1 MDRDNLPYAF
11 KVNSKIIMD
20 EDVPESGY
28 GAPVD
33 LRMPNFEIV
42 ADSFG
47 GFGKGLKIPQDSIL
61 NQFCAEESFLTVLA
75 VTLNASEAIQ
85 NVMDIKS
92 VVPHK
97 GIAS

>member
-1 MDRDNLPYAF
+1 MDRDNLPNAF
-11 KVNSKIIMD
+11 KIYSQIIVD

-33 LRMPNFEIV
+33 LGMPNLEIV

-47 GFGKGLKIPQDSIL
+47 GFGKGLKIAQDSIL
-61 NQFCAEESFLTVLA
+61 DQFRAEKGLLTIPA
-75 VTLNASEAIQ
+75 VTLNAMEAIQ
-85 NVMDIKS
+85 NVMDVES